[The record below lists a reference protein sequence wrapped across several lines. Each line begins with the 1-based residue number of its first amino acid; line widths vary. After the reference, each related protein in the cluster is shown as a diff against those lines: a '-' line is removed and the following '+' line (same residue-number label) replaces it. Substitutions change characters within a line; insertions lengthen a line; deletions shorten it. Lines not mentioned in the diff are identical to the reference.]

1 MSIEE
6 RSWMYEGWNDNGRHS
21 EDCVGNTNVF
31 LDHAFNV
38 VPNAEKSGVPCPCLE
53 CDNRV
58 RWRRAVMTAHLC
70 KRGFTPGYTRW
81 TEHGEHIVT
90 SSIPEDVST
99 TVYGLDEMLW
109 ELDDA
114 MHTDSEE
121 DEPTL
126 DAKAFYAM
134 LSASKEPLHN
144 FTHVSQLTAVARL
157 MAIKSQHNLSGECIN
172 NLLRLFGD
180 VLSENHKM
188 PNNLYECK
196 SLLKGLKMLYVKID
210 VCVNNCMI

>member
-1 MSIEE
+1 MLIDE
-6 RSWMYEGWNDNGRHS
+6 RSWMYEGWNDNGHHS
-21 EDCVGNTNVF
+21 KDWVRNINAF

-38 VPNAEKSGVPCPCLE
+38 VPNAEKTGVPCFCLE

-58 RWRRAVMTAHLC
+58 RRRRAIMTEHLC
-70 KRGFTPGYTRW
+70 KRGFTPRHTRW

-90 SSIPEDVST
+90 SSILEDVST
-99 TVYGLDEMLW
+99 IVDGLDKMLG
-109 ELDDA
+109 ELGDA

-144 FTHVSQLTAVARL
+144 FTHVSHLTAVA
-157 MAIKSQHNLSGECIN
+157 
-172 NLLRLFGD
+172 
-180 VLSENHKM
+180 
-188 PNNLYECK
+188 
-196 SLLKGLKMLYVKID
+196 
-210 VCVNNCMI
+210 